1 MHSFLRP
8 YGEEVKAKNEKRR
21 TRALGGEV
29 GAEGAEVGGGGIHDR
44 EGRPNS
50 GEKDLSVVAASLQMS
65 DTPKNSRRIAGTR
78 REWGSVRQGAVRG
91 RELSPDDW
99 HACARCGRE

>member
-1 MHSFLRP
+1 MPFFAFTGEGKRGEAFTRKSLMPSFLRT

-21 TRALGGEV
+21 TRALGVEV

-50 GEKDLSVVAASLQMS
+50 GERGLSVAAASLQM
-65 DTPKNSRRIAGTR
+65 
-78 REWGSVRQGAVRG
+78 
-91 RELSPDDW
+91 
-99 HACARCGRE
+99 

>member
-1 MHSFLRP
+1 MPFFAFTGEGKRGEAFTYKSLMHSFLRP

-21 TRALGGEV
+21 RARNARALGGEV

-50 GEKDLSVVAASLQMS
+50 GERGLSVAAASLQM
-65 DTPKNSRRIAGTR
+65 
-78 REWGSVRQGAVRG
+78 
-91 RELSPDDW
+91 
-99 HACARCGRE
+99 